1 MTTSNALPFGCGC
14 DLRRLDPQGELL
26 ADADPPVLGD
36 LVGDVD
42 EADRAERERA
52 VRHQRHVQ
60 REGEHVGVGRRQVVA
75 EGEAAD
81 LGVGGDR
88 AGSAVTP
95 SSSSRTVRDLAAAA
109 GDERQARERPAR
121 SGSAARA

>member
-1 MTTSNALPFGCGC
+1 M
-14 DLRRLDPQGELL
+14 
-26 ADADPPVLGD
+26 LGD
-36 LVGDVD
+36 PVGDVD

-60 REGEHVGVGRRQVVA
+60 GEGEHVGVGRRQVVA
-75 EGEAAD
+75 QGEAAD

-88 AGSAVTP
+88 GRVGDDAVELQPHRPGSRRRRPGTKG
-95 SSSSRTVRDLAAAA
+95 R
-109 GDERQARERPAR
+109 REAPGT